1 MNSKI
6 RAYEAALLRCGVDAS
21 KIGAD
26 SSAEGGAAA
35 QRPHQGGQA
44 GAAAADGEGPPSP
57 EQPPSRPAEPPS
69 EPADDQADM
78 PKDEKRHKGAGHASP
93 GRV

>member
-21 KIGAD
+21 QIGAD
-26 SSAEGGAAA
+26 SSAEAGAAA
-35 QRPHQGGQA
+35 QQPQQGGQA
-44 GAAAADGEGPPSP
+44 AAAAAEGRGLPSP

>member
-6 RAYEAALLRCGVDAS
+6 RAYEAALTRCGVDAS

-35 QRPHQGGQA
+35 QRPPQGGQA
-44 GAAAADGEGPPSP
+44 GAAAVDGEGPPSP

-69 EPADDQADM
+69 EPFDDQAGM